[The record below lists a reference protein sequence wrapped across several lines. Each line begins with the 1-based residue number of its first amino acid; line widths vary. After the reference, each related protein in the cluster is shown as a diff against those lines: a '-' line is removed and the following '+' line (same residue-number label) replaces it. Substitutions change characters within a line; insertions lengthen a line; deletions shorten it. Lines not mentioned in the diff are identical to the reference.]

1 MGLHSTWRLGA
12 SVALAGDL
20 GQGSRTDDIPSFEP
34 GDDACCPEPTK
45 YYDGMTHSAQ
55 SLAGPDVD

>member
-1 MGLHSTWRLGA
+1 M
-12 SVALAGDL
+12 ALAGDL
-20 GQGSRTDDIPSFEP
+20 GQGSRMDDIPSFEP
-34 GDDACCPEPTK
+34 GDDACCPEPTE